1 MAKRHS
7 FATILH
13 HYCSNVAL
21 ALQGAFHFFCLKTT
35 LNKYTASV
43 LFCRKTKNITLQ
55 KERQRTGGSRNNGT
69 TELWNHGTT
78 DLRNKGISIFLYPL
92 DFCPLSFVVS
102 LRSDSEAFSTFLY
115 LLGNEAKYLSNF

>member
-1 MAKRHS
+1 MVLQRYYT
-7 FATILH
+7 TIAEMLH
-13 HYCSNVAL
+13 WLCK
-21 ALQGAFHFFCLKTT
+21 GIP
-35 LNKYTASV
+35 
-43 LFCRKTKNITLQ
+43 LFLFKDNIKQTHRFRPLLSKNKNITLQ

-78 DLRNKGISIFLYPL
+78 DLRNKGISTFLYPL

-102 LRSDSEAFSTFLY
+102 LRSDSEAFSTFLH